1 MEYRFTTE
9 NFEEEVLK
17 ADIPVLVD
25 FYAEWCGPCKMM
37 APVLQQIADEY
48 QGRIKVGKCDTDENM
63 PLAQKYRVSSIPNLQ
78 LFKAGEP
85 AANYVGFMKAEELK
99 AKLDQELRG

>member
-1 MEYRFTTE
+1 MEYKFTTE

-37 APVLQQIADEY
+37 APVLQQIANEY

-63 PLAQKYRVSSIPNLQ
+63 SLAQKYRVSSIPNLQ
-78 LFKAGEP
+78 LFKAGKP
-85 AANYVGFMKAEELK
+85 VANYVGFMKAEELK
-99 AKLDQELRG
+99 AKLDQELKG